1 MTVTRS
7 LRTVPLVLLLVLALL
22 VPALASAPALAQTR
36 GRERDNRAFQSI
48 PWMLARMTL
57 EEKVG
62 QLFWTRAYGAS
73 AHDTSMAANNQAD
86 YGVDT
91 PAQVVEKYH
100 LGGVLYFAWA
110 GNTDNPRQIAEL
122 SNGLQEVALGEDTR
136 VPKPRIPL
144 ALTIDQ
150 EGGIVQRMLEPAT
163 VFPGNMAA
171 GATWNDELV
180 ARQWQ
185 ALGEEVAAVGVNMN
199 FAPVV
204 DVNTNPAN
212 PVIGVR
218 SFGEDPEMV
227 GRFGAIATAAQQ
239 AQGVG
244 ATLKHFPGHGDTETD
259 SHFGLPLVSYDRQTL
274 EDVHLK
280 PFRDAL
286 EADPDAIMTAHII
299 VEAIDP
305 DLPGTLSHDVL
316 TGLLREEMGFEGLIV
331 TDSLDMAGAL
341 DKFPEEERPR
351 VPLMAFQAGADVL
364 LNPPNFDE
372 VYNVVLDAAR
382 SGEISRRRLDE
393 SVARILEFKLERGVF
408 ADPFVDVDAV
418 DEHVGTPEHLAVAD
432 EIAEQAATVV
442 RDDAGLLPLDA
453 EDLGDTLVVGPSA
466 GEPDAVAAELGDRG
480 VAKTLQETG
489 TTPTAAQIDAAV
501 AAAQDADHV
510 IVTTYNAWRTAA
522 QQDLVAALVDSGTP
536 VVVVAT
542 RDAYDLMALPDV
554 ETYVATYG
562 NRPVS
567 LRGAVRVLL
576 GEVEAVGRLP
586 VTIPSADGGVLY
598 PIGHGLT
605 P

>member
-1 MTVTRS
+1 MPAHRSRS
-7 LRTVPLVLLLVLALL
+7 LPVAALALLLVIVLA
-22 VPALASAPALAQTR
+22 VPALAQT
-36 GRERDNRAFQSI
+36 GGHAGRDNRAFRSI
-48 PWMLARMTL
+48 PWMLARMSL

-62 QLFWTRAYGAS
+62 QLFWTRAYGSS
-73 AHDTSMAANNQAD
+73 AHDTSLAANNQAD

-122 SNGLQEVALGEDTR
+122 SNGLQEVALGEDSR
-136 VPKPRIPL
+136 VPRPRIPL

-150 EGGIVQRMLEPAT
+150 EGGLVQRMLEPAT
-163 VFPGNMAA
+163 VFPGNMPL
-171 GATWNDELV
+171 GATWNEDL
-180 ARQWQ
+180 AAQQWD
-185 ALGEEVAAVGVNMN
+185 AIGEELAAIGVNMN

-212 PVIGVR
+212 PVINVR

-227 GRFGAIATAAQQ
+227 GRFGTIATAAQQ
-239 AQGVG
+239 ARGVG
-244 ATLKHFPGHGDTETD
+244 ATLKHFPGYGDTETD
-259 SHFGLPLVSYDRQTL
+259 SHYGLPLVTYDRDTL
-274 EDVHLK
+274 EDVHVK

-286 EADPDAIMTAHII
+286 AAEPDAIMTAHII

-305 DLPGTLSHDVL
+305 DMPATLSHDVL
-316 TGLLREEMGFEGLIV
+316 TGLLREELGYDGLII

-341 DKFPEEERPR
+341 EKFPPEVQPR

-372 VYNVVLDAAR
+372 VYTIVLDAAR

-393 SVARILEFKLERGVF
+393 SVARILRFKLERGLF
-408 ADPFVDVDAV
+408 DDPFVDVDEIE
-418 DEHVGTPEHLAVAD
+418 DHVGTPEHLAVAD
-432 EIAEQAATVV
+432 AIAEQAATVV
-442 RDDAGLLPLDA
+442 RDDADLLPLDA
-453 EDLGDTLVVGPSA
+453 AGLGDTLVVGPSV
-466 GEPDAVAAELGDRG
+466 GQPGVVASELSARG
-480 VAKTLQETG
+480 VSTTLRETG
-489 TTPTAAQIDAAV
+489 TTPTQAQIDGAV
-501 AAAQDADHV
+501 AAAQDADLV
-510 IVTTYNAWRTAA
+510 VVTTYNGWRTAA
-522 QQDLVAALVDSGTP
+522 QQTLVDALIDTGTP
-536 VVVVAT
+536 VIVVAT
-542 RDAYDLMALPDV
+542 RDAYDLMAMPDV

-576 GEVEAVGRLP
+576 GEVEARGRLP
-586 VTIPSADGGVLY
+586 VRIPAPDGGVLY